1 MQKEHSQLS
10 WESVFMW
17 SWRRKELP
25 VTVPPASEVKNRGV
39 ENVVTNTSYASDS
52 LQQNKKRPFCGSFVE
67 LEGVE
72 PSSKQLTDVLSTC
85 LSGGWLSGWLRTSAP
100 KATRSL

>member
-1 MQKEHSQLS
+1 ME
-10 WESVFMW
+10 
-17 SWRRKELP
+17 
-25 VTVPPASEVKNRGV
+25 
-39 ENVVTNTSYASDS
+39 
-52 LQQNKKRPFCGSFVE
+52 VE